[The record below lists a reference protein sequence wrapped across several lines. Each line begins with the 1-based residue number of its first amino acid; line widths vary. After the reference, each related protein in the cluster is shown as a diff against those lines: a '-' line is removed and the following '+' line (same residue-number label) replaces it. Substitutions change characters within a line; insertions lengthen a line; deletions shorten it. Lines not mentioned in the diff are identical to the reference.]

1 MKKRILV
8 LDVHP
13 LHIEAYRIVA
23 YITIKEYDLAT
34 FTPEFFDFIPS
45 FRPSLKRTLQPLS
58 LVFRGLRSMARKP
71 VVLPSLVPNCVL
83 LPPLLVQQLM
93 IQDLLHRN
101 QANPLSAILK
111 PSMRPLFEP
120 KSLQLE
126 PREEL
131 RRRRQRRA
139 QRGRQKSRTGE

>member
-1 MKKRILV
+1 MLV
-8 LDVHP
+8 LDVHH
-13 LHIEAYRIVA
+13 LHIEAYRIGA

-34 FTPEFFDFIPS
+34 LTPEFCDFIPV
-45 FRPSLKRTLQPLS
+45 FRLSLKRTLQALS
-58 LVFRGLRSMARKP
+58 LVFRGLRSVARKP

-101 QANPLSAILK
+101 QPNPLSAILK
-111 PSMRPLFEP
+111 PSVRPLFEP
-120 KSLQLE
+120 RSSQLE

-131 RRRRQRRA
+131 RRRRRRKA